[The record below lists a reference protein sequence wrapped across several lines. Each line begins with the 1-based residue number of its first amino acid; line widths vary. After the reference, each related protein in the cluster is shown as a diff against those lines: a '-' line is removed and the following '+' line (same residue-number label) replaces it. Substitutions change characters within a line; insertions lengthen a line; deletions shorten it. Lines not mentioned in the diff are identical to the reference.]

1 MERNIH
7 PTRALPMKLKKPTLE
22 SVARDPA
29 TSRAVVT
36 NAWHHSSGRPASRRI
51 PTKRIAERGV
61 ASAGLTIHGH
71 PVATAGPTW

>member
-1 MERNIH
+1 
-7 PTRALPMKLKKPTLE
+7 MKLKNPTLE
-22 SVARDPA
+22 SVASDPA
-29 TSRAVVT
+29 TSRSVLRRH
-36 NAWHHSSGRPASRRI
+36 WHHSSGSPASRRI